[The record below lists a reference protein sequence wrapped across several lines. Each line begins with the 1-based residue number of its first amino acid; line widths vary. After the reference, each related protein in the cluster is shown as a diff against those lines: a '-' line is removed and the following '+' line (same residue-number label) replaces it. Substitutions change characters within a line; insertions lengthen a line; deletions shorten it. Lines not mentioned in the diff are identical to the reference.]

1 MNLKEIERAHNY
13 DVEIDIDTF
22 LTPEKIDLIA
32 TTMMGK
38 DSQIKRDYIE
48 NIMLAKLCTDIGED
62 YDYVDNYNTL
72 QYNGVFDVIK
82 QTIKNVEDIDRYIAR
97 EESLNMEVGKFLKE
111 LMKYLNKSEKDLKK
125 LDLDKAGELLEKY
138 GKR

>member
-1 MNLKEIERAHNY
+1 MTLKEIERMHNY

-22 LTPEKIDLIA
+22 LTPEKIELIA
-32 TTMMGK
+32 TTMMGE

-62 YDYVDNYNTL
+62 YDFAKNYNNL
-72 QYNGVFDVIK
+72 QYNGVFDIIK
-82 QTIKNVEDIDRYIAR
+82 QTIKNVKDIDRYIER
-97 EESLNMEVGKFLKE
+97 EESLNMEIGKFLKE